1 MKVVLTGASGMLGHD
16 LQIAF
21 KDTEVAGFSSASLDV
36 TKLDAV
42 VERIRNA
49 GPDIVIHAAA
59 FTNVDRCESEPEK
72 AYLVNGI
79 GTRNVAMACEEAGC
93 PVVYISSDYVFN
105 GRKASPY
112 NEWDDPNPVNTYGLS
127 KLMGE
132 RFVSTLTNRFYIV
145 RTSWLYG
152 REGKNFVDTI
162 IRLLSEKE
170 RIEVVNDQ
178 VGCPTYTL
186 DLARKV
192 RELIGKGYG
201 IYHVTNT
208 GTCSWFDFAVA
219 IAAKRGIRKD
229 IVPVTSEQFKRPAER
244 PAYSV
249 LGNNMLRLEGI
260 GEPRKWEEALGEYL
274 GI

>member
-16 LQIAF
+16 LQRAF
-21 KDTEVAGFSSASLDV
+21 RDVEVAGFSSASLDI
-36 TKLDAV
+36 TRLDAV
-42 VERIRNA
+42 IARIREA
-49 GPDIVIHAAA
+49 RPDLVIHAAA
-59 FTNVDRCESEPEK
+59 FANVDQCESEPEK

-79 GTRNVAMACEEAGC
+79 GTRNVVMACEEAGC
-93 PVVYISSDYVFN
+93 PIVYVSSDYVFD
-105 GRKASPY
+105 GKKRKPY
-112 NEWDDPNPVNTYGLS
+112 NEWDDVNPIGVYGLS

-162 IRLLSEKE
+162 IRLLSEKD

-186 DLARKV
+186 DLAGKI

-208 GTCSWFDFAVA
+208 GVCSWFDFAVA
-219 IAAKRGIRKD
+219 IAAGKGIRKD
-229 IVPVTSEQFKRPAER
+229 IVPVTSRQFKRPAER

-249 LGNNMLRLEGI
+249 LGNTMLRLVGI
-260 GEPRKWEEALGEYL
+260 DEPRTWGEALSEYL
-274 GI
+274 CS